1 MQNYQYSDEYYKLFT
16 KIINKNMT
24 LVQKNKDGSVIK
36 SGVFIDITVY
46 DKIQNCKI
54 IKSFDIFLWKLS
66 QWCLIGKIKEKNIK
80 KIIRN
85 GFIYLIG
92 VASTK
97 YYCFLQRVL
106 EKIREQKITHTKN
119 FLVPSVI
126 QSLMIKKFLK
136 IILQ

>member
-1 MQNYQYSDEYYKLFT
+1 MITRLNYNKFISVCKNELPCGFVMQNYQYSDEYYKLFT

-66 QWCLIGKIKEKNIK
+66 Q
-80 KIIRN
+80 
-85 GFIYLIG
+85 
-92 VASTK
+92 
-97 YYCFLQRVL
+97 
-106 EKIREQKITHTKN
+106 
-119 FLVPSVI
+119 
-126 QSLMIKKFLK
+126 
-136 IILQ
+136 